1 MWDAFFYE
9 GSKVIFRAALT
20 IMANLN
26 DKLMSKK
33 DLGSILET
41 FKVIHSKKGERNNL
55 QLDELVLS

>member
-1 MWDAFFYE
+1 
-9 GSKVIFRAALT
+9 
-20 IMANLN
+20 MANLN